1 MPPRPAQPVDP
12 NLNRRIQARPA
23 FAHTGRVIDE
33 ATAYE
38 IHADAGVPA

>member
-1 MPPRPAQPVDP
+1 MPSRPAQPADA
-12 NLNRRIQARPA
+12 NLNRWIQGGPA

-38 IHADAGVPA
+38 IHAHAGVPA